1 MKKMKKFYLTTSI
14 AYTNSSPHLGFAL
27 ELVQAD
33 VIARYQRL
41 LGKKVYF
48 STGTDEHGLKIEKIA
63 QEKGLSP
70 KEFVDEI
77 VFQYQELTK
86 KLNISQD
93 DFIRTTDEKR
103 HIPAV
108 KKAWRILLKNGDL
121 YKKRYQGYYCV
132 GCEAFWL
139 EKDLQGK
146 KCPIHQQ
153 ECVLVEEENYFF
165 RLSRYQEKLLKVL
178 SQEKIKIYP
187 QSKKKEVITLI
198 KKGLPDISFSR
209 DRKKLNWGIE
219 VPNDQTQVIYV
230 WCDALINYLSTIGYS
245 NNLKK
250 FNTFWPA
257 DLHCVGKDIL
267 KFHSLIWPAMLMSL
281 KLPLPRAIFV
291 HGFLTINGQK
301 ISKSLGNVIDPFYLI
316 KKYNSECLRYY
327 LIKEIPTFNDG
338 DFSEEKLIQRYN
350 TELAD
355 GLGNLV
361 SRLFALSSAYK
372 EGFILKPTK
381 NELTEKSKKIIAK
394 YQEKMEN
401 YALEEAISILWQLV
415 KENNRYLNSEK
426 PWAKNEGEKKKIL
439 TNSLGLL
446 FLTLKWLSPVL
457 PSSTEKIFAHC
468 HLSLKNEKEWFNKTI
483 KINKIEP
490 IFPKINP

>member
-1 MKKMKKFYLTTSI
+1 
-14 AYTNSSPHLGFAL
+14 
-27 ELVQAD
+27 
-33 VIARYQRL
+33 
-41 LGKKVYF
+41 
-48 STGTDEHGLKIEKIA
+48 
-63 QEKGLSP
+63 
-70 KEFVDEI
+70 
-77 VFQYQELTK
+77 
-86 KLNISQD
+86 
-93 DFIRTTDEKR
+93 
-103 HIPAV
+103 
-108 KKAWRILLKNGDL
+108 
-121 YKKRYQGYYCV
+121 
-132 GCEAFWL
+132 
-139 EKDLQGK
+139 
-146 KCPIHQQ
+146 
-153 ECVLVEEENYFF
+153 
-165 RLSRYQEKLLKVL
+165 
-178 SQEKIKIYP
+178 
-187 QSKKKEVITLI
+187 
-198 KKGLPDISFSR
+198 
-209 DRKKLNWGIE
+209 
-219 VPNDQTQVIYV
+219 
-230 WCDALINYLSTIGYS
+230 
-245 NNLKK
+245 
-250 FNTFWPA
+250 
-257 DLHCVGKDIL
+257 
-267 KFHSLIWPAMLMSL
+267 MSL

-381 NELTEKSKKIIAK
+381 NELIEKSKKIIAK

-415 KENNRYLNSEK
+415 KESNRYLNSEK

-490 IFPKINP
+490 IFPKIT